1 MIHSQQESN
10 SLNDINLLSNSN
22 VINSLNG
29 FDTVYAGAE
38 NDIVVGSDGA
48 DILNGGEGID
58 TIDYRHEEIFGVT
71 IDLSSNSASG
81 GQAEGDL
88 ISNFENI
95 SGSKVNDRLIGNNE
109 NNQIV
114 GGEGKDTLS
123 GGEGKDIFRLEN
135 LNHSALSNFD
145 IITDLNIEKD
155 RIVVG
160 ENAVDITTF
169 NQFGSVYS
177 LDESSIQTV
186 LSQSNFAA
194 NNIATFAYNSQVFLV
209 LNDENPGYSANDD
222 GIIEITG
229 VEGLSTN
236 NSQIENNNSNKELSN
251 DSNNNDGKTINV
263 NADFGGSIDN
273 AIAAAKE
280 GDTILLSNNTYYTN
294 GITID
299 EDITIDGQE
308 GSIIDGGGTSTSIL
322 YLTSGASGTTIQDLR
337 ITNGNNG
344 INVEG
349 AFDLTIQDLEID
361 NIGLSETIRDGQNN
375 TAVIL
380 NRANGVQLKDTYI
393 HDVGRKGVG
402 INDTDGASVSNLT
415 IQNINLAAKH
425 AQTYDVAG
433 LKLFNTND
441 VVIKDIY
448 SSEVNAFNIWNDTT
462 NNTKIIGNINENV
475 GNVFAKPEFNQNVYI
490 AGIYNEKSS
499 NSIVRDNIVTAVDG
513 FLGFKATEF
522 STKTMTLENN
532 DFSSSET
539 NTPDFWVNEEAE
551 KLIATTK
558 DPNEA
563 NFDLISEEYYAQ
575 ANIR

>member
-1 MIHSQQESN
+1 M
-10 SLNDINLLSNSN
+10 
-22 VINSLNG
+22 
-29 FDTVYAGAE
+29 
-38 NDIVVGSDGA
+38 
-48 DILNGGEGID
+48 
-58 TIDYRHEEIFGVT
+58 
-71 IDLSSNSASG
+71 
-81 GQAEGDL
+81 
-88 ISNFENI
+88 
-95 SGSKVNDRLIGNNE
+95 
-109 NNQIV
+109 
-114 GGEGKDTLS
+114 
-123 GGEGKDIFRLEN
+123 
-135 LNHSALSNFD
+135 
-145 IITDLNIEKD
+145 
-155 RIVVG
+155 
-160 ENAVDITTF
+160 
-169 NQFGSVYS
+169 
-177 LDESSIQTV
+177 
-186 LSQSNFAA
+186 
-194 NNIATFAYNSQVFLV
+194 
-209 LNDENPGYSANDD
+209 
-222 GIIEITG
+222 
-229 VEGLSTN
+229 
-236 NSQIENNNSNKELSN
+236 
-251 DSNNNDGKTINV
+251 
-263 NADFGGSIDN
+263 
-273 AIAAAKE
+273 
-280 GDTILLSNNTYYTN
+280 SNNTYYTN

-393 HDVGRKGVG
+393 HDIGRKGVG